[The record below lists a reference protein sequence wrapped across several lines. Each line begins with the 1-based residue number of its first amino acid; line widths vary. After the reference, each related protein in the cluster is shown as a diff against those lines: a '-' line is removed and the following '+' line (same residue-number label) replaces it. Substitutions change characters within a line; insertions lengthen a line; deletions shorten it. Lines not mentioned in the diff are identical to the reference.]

1 MTALA
6 AAPSA
11 AGRLLRR
18 VADLA
23 VGGLLCCTPVTALL
37 ALGWISRATAAS
49 ARGAARPGWL
59 LGARGSGWVGRI
71 GGGLAANIR
80 AGITTLAGLGLWTL
94 PFGLLWLSAWW
105 AGWENSFNKG
115 YEQAAVG
122 PLVFL
127 LGLLVALPA
136 LTLLPMAAAHG
147 AAEGRLSAYAEVR
160 TIVRRTRIAGWRG
173 LALAVLAL
181 IAALPLFAY
190 IGLPVFVEEWAPG
203 FAALDPAAQAEIA
216 GTARLAAALWSF
228 AALWALR
235 EMAMRLYLRP
245 GPPRL
250 LSWVWMVL
258 SAAVWLGLFMLV
270 FLGQF
275 LNYAPERWLT
285 HPFTLLPFPG

>member
-6 AAPSA
+6 ASPVA
-11 AGRLLRR
+11 ALRLLRR
-18 VADLA
+18 LADLA
-23 VGGLLCCTPVTALL
+23 VGGLLCTTPVTALL
-37 ALGWISRATAAS
+37 ALGWITRATAAS
-49 ARGAARPGWL
+49 ARGASRPGWVMGPR
-59 LGARGSGWVGRI
+59 GAGIAGRLA
-71 GGGLAANIR
+71 GGLAANIR
-80 AGITTLAGLGLWTL
+80 AGITALAGLGLWTL
-94 PFGLLWLSAWW
+94 PFGLLWLGAWW

-115 YEQAAVG
+115 YEQAAVW

-127 LGLLVALPA
+127 LGLVVALPA

-160 TIVRRTRIAGWRG
+160 TIMRRTRIAGWRG
-173 LALAVLAL
+173 LALALL
-181 IAALPLFAY
+181 TLSAALPVFAY
-190 IGLPVFVEEWAPG
+190 IGLPVFVEDIVPG
-203 FAALDPAAQAEIA
+203 FATLAPAAQAEVA

-235 EMAMRLYLRP
+235 ELAMRLYLRP

-250 LSWVWMVL
+250 LSWAWMGL
-258 SAAVWLGLFMLV
+258 SAAVWAGLFVLV